1 MATREVLK
9 VGDETLRKISR
20 PVEKFDEK
28 LAMLLDDMYETM
40 KKEDG
45 CGLAAPQ
52 VGILR
57 RIFITDDGNG
67 KLEFI
72 NPVILK
78 ESKDQLV
85 EVEGCLSVGKRHGT
99 VARPKKL
106 KIEAYDRYGK
116 KFELKAEGY
125 LARIICHE
133 NDHLDGVLFIDKI
146 IEER

>member
-1 MATREVLK
+1 MATREVVK

-28 LAMLLDDMYETM
+28 LATLLDDMYETM

-45 CGLAAPQ
+45 VGLAAPQ

-57 RIFITDDGNG
+57 RIFVTDDGHG
-67 KLEFI
+67 KIEFI

-78 ESKDQLV
+78 ESKEQEVD
-85 EVEGCLSVGKRHGT
+85 VEGCLSVGKRHGT

-106 KIEAYDRYGK
+106 KIEAFDRNGNP
-116 KFELKAEGY
+116 FTLKAEGY

-133 NDHLDGVLFIDKI
+133 NDHLNGVLFIDKI

>member
-1 MATREVLK
+1 MALRNIVKFGEDVLKKKCREVT
-9 VGDETLRKISR
+9 V
-20 PVEKFDEK
+20 FDDK
-28 LAMLLDDMYETM
+28 LWVLLDDMYETM

-45 CGLAAPQ
+45 VGLAAPQ

-57 RIFITDDGNG
+57 RIFVTDDGHG
-67 KLEFI
+67 KIEFI

-78 ESKDQLV
+78 ESKEQEVD
-85 EVEGCLSVGKRHGT
+85 VEGCLSVGKRHGT

-106 KIEAYDRYGK
+106 KIEAFDRNGNP
-116 KFELKAEGY
+116 FTLKAEGY

-133 NDHLDGVLFIDKI
+133 NDHLNGVLFIDKI